1 MIDPRSPRR
10 VSLRP
15 PPQAGAALRLVPEGL
30 EVSGPDGTRTVPLYA
45 GAMHYWRHAPTDWRA
60 GLRSIRA
67 MGLHLVDVYV
77 PWGVHETASGAFDF
91 GSGDPRLDVAR
102 FLTIA
107 QEEGLYVILRPGPHI
122 NAELTHFGVPER
134 VLWNAEMQ
142 ARSGRNTPVLLPI
155 LPVSFP
161 VPSYAS
167 EAFLGEVDRWFTAV
181 GEALAKQVFPAGPI
195 VLLQVD
201 NEGALYFRDGPYD
214 QDYHPDAIQLFRQM
228 LRSSYRTVKALRR
241 AWRDDT
247 LTFDAVDPP
256 RSLTAKHA
264 DDLAPHL
271 DWMEFH
277 EHLLATAFDRMA
289 RMLVRAGF
297 EHVPT
302 THNFP
307 VGETVTA
314 LNTGR
319 IGTTVDLL
327 ALDYYH
333 RASPTEHLVM
343 ARRTTELANRSA
355 ALAQPAFGAEVGVGY
370 PPFFSPIDE
379 DDSLYVIGT
388 ALAYGLRGFNLY
400 MAVERDRWVG
410 APIGPHGRARPF
422 AARISKVIDALESV
436 NFRSLRR
443 AVPVRLVVPRML
455 RRLGRVLHA
464 FGSATPAM
472 IHVLGG
478 GYRESCFEDELGLGF
493 SAPLEAEA
501 FLRRIERALLR
512 RGVPFAYVSG
522 ELAGEACSDS
532 AWTVCASGGGLKPE
546 FVETLRELAREG
558 VTVTL
563 GPREPLRDG
572 RFQPLRHPQ
581 ALDPVMLETLESPGR
596 ADALVHEMVTKLHLP
611 SYGIEA
617 DGDCH
622 VTVHSNDIGMA
633 KVAFFMNPNREPLT
647 AEATLGFSNRLRDVL
662 TGDVIESRSH
672 RHSVVLP
679 ARTVRIF
686 AIE

>member
-1 MIDPRSPRR
+1 M
-10 VSLRP
+10 
-15 PPQAGAALRLVPEGL
+15 RLVPEGL
-30 EVSGPDGTRTVPLYA
+30 AISGPEGTRTVPLYA
-45 GAMHYWRHAPTDWRA
+45 GAMHYWRHAPTDWRP
-60 GLRSIRA
+60 GLRAIRA

-77 PWGVHETASGAFDF
+77 PWGVHELASGEFDF
-91 GSGDPRLDVAR
+91 GKHDPRLDVAR
-102 FLTIA
+102 FLSIA
-107 QEEGLYVILRPGPHI
+107 QEEGLLVILRPGPHI

-134 VLWNAEMQ
+134 VLWNPEMQ
-142 ARSGRNTPVLLPI
+142 ARSGRGTPVLLPI

-167 EAFLGEVDRWFTAV
+167 EAFLSEVERWFSAV
-181 GEALAKQVFPAGPI
+181 GQALAAQVFPSGPI

-214 QDYHPDAIQLFRQM
+214 QDYHPDALRLFRQM
-228 LRSSYRTVKALRR
+228 LRSSYPSVKALRR
-241 AWRDDT
+241 AWRDDS
-247 LTFDAVDPP
+247 LSFDAVDPP
-256 RSLTAKHA
+256 RSLTATHA
-264 DDLAPHL
+264 DNLAPHL

-277 EHLLATAFDRMA
+277 EHLLATAFARMA
-289 RMLVRAGF
+289 SMLSRAGV
-297 EHVPT
+297 EHLPT
-302 THNFP
+302 SHNLP

-319 IGTTVDLL
+319 IGSTVDLL

-333 RASPTEHLVM
+333 RASPTEHMVM
-343 ARRTTELANRSA
+343 ARRTTELANRCT
-355 ALAQPAFGAEVGVGY
+355 ALDQPAFGAEVGVGY

-410 APIGPHGRARPF
+410 APIGPHGQARPF
-422 AARISKVIDALESV
+422 AARIAKVVDALEAV
-436 NFRSLRR
+436 NFRSLTR

-478 GYRESCFEDELGLGF
+478 GYRESCFEDELGLGY

-501 FLRRIERALLR
+501 FLRRFERALLR

-522 ELAGEACSDS
+522 ELAREACRD
-532 AWTVCASGGGLKPE
+532 ALWAVCASGGGLKPE
-546 FVETLRELAREG
+546 FVGALRELAHNG
-558 VTVTL
+558 VSVTL

-572 RFQPLRHPQ
+572 RFQLLREPPNLS
-581 ALDPVMLETLESPGR
+581 ALTLETLETPGR
-596 ADALVHEMVTKLHLP
+596 ADAVVHEMVTRLSLP
-611 SYGIEA
+611 TYGIEA

-622 VTVHSNDIGMA
+622 VTVHENLDGA
-633 KVAFFMNPNREPLT
+633 PKVAFFMNPNREPLT
-647 AEATLGFSNRLRDVL
+647 AEASLGFAHPLRDML
-662 TGDVIESRSH
+662 TGELIEARSH
-672 RHSVVLP
+672 RHSIALP
-679 ARTVRIF
+679 PRTVRMC
-686 AIE
+686 AIEGNGR